1 MVLEFSAASKD
12 FDFKSFD
19 CGEKS
24 LNDYLRFYALKN
36 DKNSISRIFIAYDT
50 QDNTRTVLGYY
61 TVSSAQIAFEDYPE
75 GLSGKIPRYPIPAV
89 RIGRPASSVTA
100 RGKGVGAALL
110 KDALH
115 RAVAAS
121 QEVAIHCII
130 VDALHE
136 KAAAFYRKYGF
147 TPIKDDLLT
156 LVIPMAAILDSLG

>member
-1 MVLEFSAASKD
+1 ME
-12 FDFKSFD
+12 
-19 CGEKS
+19 
-24 LNDYLRFYALKN
+24 RFPGIL
-36 DKNSISRIFIAYDT
+36 F
-50 QDNTRTVLGYY
+50 
-61 TVSSAQIAFEDYPE
+61 
-75 GLSGKIPRYPIPAV
+75 PAV

-100 RGKGVGAALL
+100 RGEGVGAALL

-121 QEVAIHCII
+121 QEVAIYCII

-156 LVIPMAAILDSLG
+156 LVIPMAAILDSLR